1 MPRMTENQA
10 GYFNAKKAVITKQ
23 LKLLS
28 YVDLCF
34 YFLAFFVL
42 IIMPVNV
49 NADTISSVDSETGK
63 TNLSSSINIYA
74 AELSDELKSS
84 CKTNNALSCALNV
97 VSQKELLN
105 SIITADTSGAISVA
119 LDDNDY
125 EVLIGSA
132 MLRTTVNST
141 PKRELIL
148 EVSTQWRGISID
160 DVKLSLVLSATQ
172 SREDISHATISLLS
186 QWTKKALTAELFDA
200 KYLYQFLG
208 ASDYQKELK
217 VPSRIGDFELSR
229 QHLYKDPMKG
239 MLSRYI
245 HKDFELAVFDIY
257 VYPLKT
263 SDSIAAESR
272 NELLREQ
279 NDIQTISQSLGE
291 AALTMTDIYE
301 LESING
307 TQIFAFEASLQT
319 KSDPMF
325 ATQYIFVKNDK
336 VVKFSANVPA
346 RITDT
351 LIAQAIVAIQV
362 PAASSLMQQMRE
374 PVSAAKNAAWV
385 SKVAP

>member
-1 MPRMTENQA
+1 
-10 GYFNAKKAVITKQ
+10 
-23 LKLLS
+23 
-28 YVDLCF
+28 
-34 YFLAFFVL
+34 
-42 IIMPVNV
+42 
-49 NADTISSVDSETGK
+49 
-63 TNLSSSINIYA
+63 
-74 AELSDELKSS
+74 
-84 CKTNNALSCALNV
+84 
-97 VSQKELLN
+97 
-105 SIITADTSGAISVA
+105 
-119 LDDNDY
+119 
-125 EVLIGSA
+125 
-132 MLRTTVNST
+132 
-141 PKRELIL
+141 
-148 EVSTQWRGISID
+148 
-160 DVKLSLVLSATQ
+160 
-172 SREDISHATISLLS
+172 
-186 QWTKKALTAELFDA
+186 
-200 KYLYQFLG
+200 
-208 ASDYQKELK
+208 
-217 VPSRIGDFELSR
+217 
-229 QHLYKDPMKG
+229 